1 MIELNLQK
9 TKQNGRTR
17 RTYETPVYR
26 VALVEERTI
35 AVPKKKICSPEDAA
49 RIVGEFLRGVD
60 REHFVGL
67 YLDSANQLIC
77 IHPVSVGTLNASL
90 VHPREVFK
98 LACIVSAAA
107 VIVAHNHPSGNA
119 EPSREDISVTKQL
132 VEAGKILDIPIHDH
146 LIVTEHNG
154 FMSFAERGLT

>member
-1 MIELNLQK
+1 
-9 TKQNGRTR
+9 
-17 RTYETPVYR
+17 
-26 VALVEERTI
+26 
-35 AVPKKKICSPEDAA
+35 
-49 RIVGEFLRGVD
+49 LRGVD

-67 YLDSANQLIC
+67 YLDSSNQLIC

-90 VHPREVFK
+90 IHPREVFK
-98 LACIVSAAA
+98 LACLVSAAS

-146 LIVTEHNG
+146 LIVTPQNG
-154 FMSFAERGLT
+154 YVSFAERGLI